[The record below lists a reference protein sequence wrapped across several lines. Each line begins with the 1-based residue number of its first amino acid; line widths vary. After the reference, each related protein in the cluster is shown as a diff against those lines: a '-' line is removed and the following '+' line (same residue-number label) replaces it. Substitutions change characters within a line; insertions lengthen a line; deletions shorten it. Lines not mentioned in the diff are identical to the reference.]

1 MHREKT
7 AMRWFDV
14 EIKDKQNERESVC
27 FCHYCVQNKGR
38 WQKMNQCH
46 CSRESTECSVLTR
59 LKQTQKHKKRSAR
72 VRVKCHIK
80 HRENKARG
88 WSRSS
93 DKKMIWVREKKTDTS
108 KERDSAGGRWS
119 RLRWMEKKT
128 AAARQDNFSH
138 FSVGGQRGRV
148 DVTRW
153 SVTEWQ
159 RGRRGGEQEITQDVW
174 ESEGGRRRGGQ
185 ERVHRNALRTN
196 TL

>member
-1 MHREKT
+1 MSRLKTSRMKEK
-7 AMRWFDV
+7 V
-14 EIKDKQNERESVC
+14 CVSVTTVC
-27 FCHYCVQNKGR
+27 RTKVGGK
-38 WQKMNQCH
+38 KMNQCH

-108 KERDSAGGRWS
+108 KESAGGRWS

-138 FSVGGQRGRV
+138 FSVGGQRVRV

-174 ESEGGRRRGGQ
+174 ESDGGKGRGGQ
-185 ERVHRNALRTN
+185 ERVHRNTLRTD

>member
-1 MHREKT
+1 
-7 AMRWFDV
+7 
-14 EIKDKQNERESVC
+14 
-27 FCHYCVQNKGR
+27 
-38 WQKMNQCH
+38 MNQCH

-59 LKQTQKHKKRSAR
+59 LKQTQKHKKRCAR
-72 VRVKCHIK
+72 VRAKCHIK

-88 WSRSS
+88 WSRST

-138 FSVGGQRGRV
+138 FSVGGQRVRG

-174 ESEGGRRRGGQ
+174 KRVKEGIGEEDRKGYTETRYAPIHSNRKCVCVCVCEI
-185 ERVHRNALRTN
+185 ERETRSKDVQLKFHKYFFQS
-196 TL
+196 